1 MKIVAVIPARLN
13 SNRLHNKLLRD
24 ICGKTL
30 IRRTYE
36 ATKDSN
42 LFDNVLVVTN
52 SEEIVVELQNN
63 KISYLFDENEYET
76 GTDRI
81 AAVAHE
87 IDADIIINVQG
98 DEPFVRS
105 NTIESIINVFKN
117 NLDNSIKIVSV
128 MTPIKDDLEL
138 NNPNNVKVI
147 TDMSNNA
154 VYFSRY
160 PIPLKKNI
168 NTSIAHKHVGIYAFR
183 KDILLKFSKLNIS
196 DLEASEKIEA
206 LRLVENNIKIKMINS
221 KDLFIGI
228 DTEEDL
234 QKAIKFFSEK
244 ENL

>member
-1 MKIVAVIPARLN
+1 
-13 SNRLHNKLLRD
+13 
-24 ICGKTL
+24 
-30 IRRTYE
+30 
-36 ATKDSN
+36 
-42 LFDNVLVVTN
+42 
-52 SEEIVVELQNN
+52 
-63 KISYLFDENEYET
+63 
-76 GTDRI
+76 
-81 AAVAHE
+81 
-87 IDADIIINVQG
+87 
-98 DEPFVRS
+98 
-105 NTIESIINVFKN
+105 
-117 NLDNSIKIVSV
+117 

>member
-13 SNRLHNKLLRD
+13 STRLHNKLLRD

-52 SEEIVVELQNN
+52 SKEIVVELQNN

-160 PIPLKKNI
+160 PIPFKKNI

-196 DLEASEKIEA
+196 DLEVSEKIEA
-206 LRLVENNIKIKMINS
+206 LRLVENDIKIKMINS